1 MPARELF
8 DQNKFEEAARSQH
21 LVRLLASPTAEIQKI
36 FTGPTHPQTEVYSTF
51 IPPFFLHLCLIQIKP
66 TAPQTMWG

>member
-21 LVRLLASPTAEIQKI
+21 LVRLLASPTAEIQKF
-36 FTGPTHPQTEVYSTF
+36 FTGLALIDTHIFKLNEYFEV
-51 IPPFFLHLCLIQIKP
+51 K
-66 TAPQTMWG
+66 